1 MGKHSARV
9 LDIEHQPD
17 ALREIVA
24 IGATSVA
31 SKWMADEATMRVVRL
46 ENVSGRAAT
55 ILKQDALAMGAECA
69 VAHSVAAF
77 DDTPQSVVLI
87 ANLKQHKALA
97 RKLRAQPFGLKGLGE
112 EVMSALEAYDQRE
125 PVPLQVGTHK
135 LPLGKRTL
143 VMGIINA
150 TPDSFSGDGLD
161 VDVDAAIAQA
171 QRFVH
176 EGADIL
182 DVGGQSTRP
191 GSKEVSAEQ
200 EIARVLPVVERLAAE
215 VDAAIS
221 VDTDKTPV
229 AVAALQAGAGMVN
242 DVYALRGEGMLELVA
257 ERKVPV
263 CVMQML
269 GTPRTM
275 QEAPEYDDVIAD
287 IYRFL
292 EERVLACVEVGLPR
306 ESVIIDPGF
315 GFGKTVDH
323 NLTIL
328 RRLREF
334 RSLGCPVLIGT
345 SRKSTIGTVLDLPA
359 EERIEG
365 TAATCAV
372 GIANGADIIRVHDVR
387 EMARVA
393 RMTDAIV
400 RGLGAD

>member
-112 EVMSALEAYDQRE
+112 EVMSALEAYDPRE

>member
-9 LDIEHQPD
+9 IDVQHQPD
-17 ALREIVA
+17 ALREIIG
-24 IGATSVA
+24 IGASPVA
-31 SKWMADEATMRVVRL
+31 AKWMADEATMRVVRL

-77 DDTPQSVVLI
+77 DDAPQSIVLI

-97 RKLRAQPFGLKGLGE
+97 RKLRAQPFGLTRLGE
-112 EVMSALEAYDQRE
+112 EVMAAVEAYDSRG
-125 PVPLQVGTHK
+125 PAPLPLGRHT

-143 VMGIINA
+143 IMGIINA
-150 TPDSFSGDGLD
+150 TPDSFSGDGVD
-161 VDVDAAIAQA
+161 VDVEAAVTQA
-171 QRFVH
+171 GRFVD
-176 EGADIL
+176 EGADVL

-191 GSKEVSAEQ
+191 GSAEVSADE
-200 EIARVLPVVERLAAE
+200 EIARVVPVVERLAAE
-215 VDAAIS
+215 VDAPVS
-221 VDTDKTPV
+221 VDTDKAPV
-229 AVAALQAGAGMVN
+229 AEAALDAGAGMVN
-242 DVYALRGEGMLELVA
+242 DVRALRAGGMLELVA

-263 CVMQML
+263 CVMHML

-275 QEAPEYDDVIAD
+275 QEAPKYDDVIAD
-287 IYRFL
+287 VYRFL
-292 EERVLACVEVGLPR
+292 EERALACVEVGLPR

-315 GFGKTVDH
+315 GFGKTAQH

-345 SRKSTIGTVLDLPA
+345 SRKSTIGAVLDLPA
-359 EERIEG
+359 EERVEG

-372 GIANGADIIRVHDVR
+372 AIRNGADIIRVHDVR

-400 RGLGAD
+400 RGLDGE